1 MVALNSFSPAAML
14 EVFENDFLESWKVM
28 EVVMDPVFVSVLIV
42 FLRLLAILVGWGKPC
57 TNLLML
63 LMTLFFIMNTTNMTR
78 PLRALMMSMM
88 KTTTCSLFPMAPVM
102 ESATQGS
109 PIPKNNQT
117 TIVNF
122 CLVGWR
128 ILNIKKRQYNI
139 HNTYRV

>member
-1 MVALNSFSPAAML
+1 MLVFNSLTPSAVL
-14 EVFENDFLESWKVM
+14 EVLESDFLESWKVM
-28 EVVMDPVFVSVLIV
+28 EVAMEPVLVSVLIV
-42 FLRLLAILVGWGKPC
+42 FLRLVAILIGWGNPW

-63 LMTLFFIMNTTNMTR
+63 LITDFFIMNMTNITR

-88 KTTTCSLFPMAPVM
+88 KTTTCSVFPMAPVM

-122 CLVGWR
+122 CLVGCR
-128 ILNIKKRQYNI
+128 ILNRIDSINI
-139 HNTYRV
+139 NM